1 VVIKK
6 NSNLTFRL

>member
-1 VVIKK
+1 VVIKE